1 MSTKSFIISLPIIT
15 GDQDRRRLRK
25 SFSFG
30 CNLQNAVMGG
40 GWDRVLQMR
49 ATPEWQATRA
59 MPKGRER
66 TKAFRD
72 LRVRFRL
79 SEYDFHADVAMHR
92 KASGRGHLLG
102 INECQKL
109 ASRAWI
115 SVERH
120 LYNGGAP
127 RFISSRRELH
137 SIEGKTNRTG
147 IIWKADQQCVTVC
160 KRVYRVRV
168 DKRDDWLT
176 RALQDPTD
184 PTKPRKVKYCRI
196 VREMRKGKERFFLQ
210 LVAEGSSPL
219 KHAYAGK
226 DLRMA
231 IDPGL
236 GSLTYATEDGTIA
249 KVQIAPSA
257 DTDHRPYA
265 ESNVRWSEAAVRR
278 IPTTTKLL
286 TLFVTAKRRSPSR

>member
-1 MSTKSFIISLPIIT
+1 MSTKSFTINLPIIT
-15 GDQDRRRLRK
+15 GDQDRRRLQK

-40 GWDRVLQMR
+40 GWDRVLKMR
-49 ATPEWQATRA
+49 ATAEWQTARA
-59 MPKGRER
+59 MPKSSER

-79 SEYDFHADVAMHR
+79 SEHDFHADVAKHR

-127 RFISSRRELH
+127 RFISSRRGLH

-147 IIWKADQQCVTVC
+147 IIWKADPQCVTVC
-160 KRVYRVRV
+160 
-168 DKRDDWLT
+168 
-176 RALQDPTD
+176 
-184 PTKPRKVKYCRI
+184 
-196 VREMRKGKERFFLQ
+196 
-210 LVAEGSSPL
+210 
-219 KHAYAGK
+219 
-226 DLRMA
+226 
-231 IDPGL
+231 
-236 GSLTYATEDGTIA
+236 
-249 KVQIAPSA
+249 
-257 DTDHRPYA
+257 
-265 ESNVRWSEAAVRR
+265 
-278 IPTTTKLL
+278 
-286 TLFVTAKRRSPSR
+286 

>member
-40 GWDRVLQMR
+40 GWDRVLKMR
-49 ATPEWQATRA
+49 ATAEWQTARA
-59 MPKGRER
+59 MPKNSER

-120 LYNGGAP
+120 LYNGGSP
-127 RFISSRRELH
+127 RFISSRRGLH

-160 KRVYRVRV
+160 KRVHRVRV

-196 VREMRKGKERFFLQ
+196 VREMRKG
-210 LVAEGSSPL
+210 
-219 KHAYAGK
+219 
-226 DLRMA
+226 
-231 IDPGL
+231 
-236 GSLTYATEDGTIA
+236 
-249 KVQIAPSA
+249 
-257 DTDHRPYA
+257 
-265 ESNVRWSEAAVRR
+265 
-278 IPTTTKLL
+278 
-286 TLFVTAKRRSPSR
+286 